1 MVARYSV
8 FASITVYEN
17 KSRRIDKIILALR
30 SILEDGAAPKEFSS
44 LSAFFGTDLFAQL
57 LTNEKELEPINKTLF
72 SKNFVAIKESQHLGQ
87 KVSLSGTAVATKAEI
102 LAFEKFIKALGLNM
116 FKHENQHKV
125 LGYWMSATDK
135 KLSIITT
142 KGN

>member
-8 FASITVYEN
+8 FASITVYEK

-30 SILEDGAAPKEFSS
+30 SILEGGADPEKFSS

-57 LTNEKELEPINKTLF
+57 LTNEKELEPVNKTLF
-72 SKNFVAIKESQHLGQ
+72 GKNFVAIKENQHLGQ
-87 KVSLSGTAVATKAEI
+87 KVSLSGTVITTKKEI
-102 LAFEKFIKALGLNM
+102 LAFEKFIKELGLNM
-116 FKHENQHKV
+116 FKHENRHKV
-125 LGYWMSATDK
+125 LGYWMSAVDK
-135 KLSIITT
+135 KLNLITT